1 MLQLAISKKNFYGSS
16 INSGQLIRLSEQLK
30 KPGMFRNYLGTLR
43 HLIIS

>member
-1 MLQLAISKKNFYGSS
+1 MDLV
-16 INSGQLIRLSEQLK
+16 LIQANLYRLSEQLK